1 MKLLR
6 IGYRGLSLGSLLLLL
21 STLVG
26 CPAAE
31 QTATPPTPV
40 VREESAPA
48 ASEAVAIASEPAAT
62 PVLAPDEIPAAE
74 PDVVPDLNRMADPTP
89 GEEAVVPDSPPAPK
103 EKAEET
109 AMDFPKPSEVDD
121 TWQMSKPEPWD
132 LGPPLVDGVDKLKPL
147 DPERP
152 IWLDMENKSVVL
164 VGKVCQREVPLE
176 LFACIRGTKEHEAI
190 VVADVKAVIVH
201 TGLLAVGGEPGNPVQ
216 YNPEYVPARGTEIEV
231 TVRWKDAE
239 GKVQTARAQ
248 DWIQNTETSKA
259 MTEPWVFGGS
269 GFWVEST
276 GEKTYQAEAGDFIC
290 VANFGTAMLDVP
302 VESSQANNML
312 MYRAFTE
319 RIPPLETPVTLIL
332 APKLGAGGNNE

>member
-21 STLVG
+21 PVLVG

-31 QTATPPTPV
+31 QTSAPPAPGV
-40 VREESAPA
+40 QEPAPA
-48 ASEAVAIASEPAAT
+48 ASEAVAVAPEPAVT
-62 PVLAPDEIPAAE
+62 PVPGPEEMPLAE
-74 PDVVPDLNRMADPTP
+74 PDAAPALDRTAGPAP
-89 GEEAVVPDSPPAPK
+89 GEEPVVPDSPPAP
-103 EKAEET
+103 EKKPEET
-109 AMDFPKPSEVDD
+109 PMDFPKPSEVDD
-121 TWQMSKPEPWD
+121 TWRMPKPEPWN

-152 IWLDMENKSVVL
+152 VWLDMENKSVVL

-190 VVADVKAVIVH
+190 VVADVKALTVH
-201 TGLLAVGGEPGNPVQ
+201 AGLLAVGGEPGNPVQ
-216 YNPEYVPARGTEIEV
+216 FNPEYVPVRGTEIEV

-248 DWIQNTETSKA
+248 DWIQNTQTSKA

-269 GFWVEST
+269 GFWVEPT
-276 GEKTYQAEAGDFIC
+276 GEKMYQAESGDFIC

-302 VESSQANNML
+302 VESSQANHML

-332 APKLGAGGNNE
+332 TPKPSVKE